1 MSFAMSELNGHPIR
15 VLTGSGGLQFGASVW
30 PCYEQVFGDF
40 ADYATWRSD
49 LFERHA
55 RRDGY
60 RLAAATDDDQVI
72 GFAWGYVGQRG
83 QYWSDLV
90 HDALPPE
97 VVAQW
102 VGDHFEIVELAVL
115 PGHRRNGLG
124 QMLHD
129 RLLDGVK
136 RRCLLSTSDDPDD
149 PAVRLYTRSGW
160 RKLGMLRPG
169 VQVMG
174 LARA

>member
-1 MSFAMSELNGHPIR
+1 MRDSGPPIR
-15 VLTGSGGLQFGASVW
+15 LLPGSDALRLAASVW
-30 PCYEQVFGDF
+30 PCYDQVFGDI

-55 RRDGY
+55 ARDGY
-60 RLAAATDDDQVI
+60 QLAAAINDDKVF

-90 HDALPPE
+90 NDALPPE

-102 VGDHFEIVELAVL
+102 VGDHFEFVELAVL
-115 PGHRRNGLG
+115 PEHRGSGLG
-124 QMLHD
+124 QALHD

-149 PAVRLYTRSGW
+149 PAVRLYIRSGW
-160 RKLGMLRPG
+160 RKLGILRRG
-169 VQVMG
+169 TQVMG
-174 LARA
+174 LDRT

>member
-1 MSFAMSELNGHPIR
+1 MRESGHHIR
-15 VLTGSGGLQFGASVW
+15 LLPGSDALRLAASVW
-30 PCYEQVFGDF
+30 RCYDEVFGDF
-40 ADYATWRSD
+40 PDYATWRSD

-55 RRDGY
+55 GRDGY
-60 RLAAATDDDQVI
+60 RLAAAVNDDRVI

-90 HDALPPE
+90 CDALPPE

-102 VGDHFEIVELAVL
+102 VGDHFEFVELAVL
-115 PGHRRNGLG
+115 PEQRGSGLG
-124 QMLHD
+124 QALHD

-160 RKLGMLRPG
+160 KKLGLLRPG
-169 VQVMG
+169 AQVMG
-174 LARA
+174 LDRT

>member
-1 MSFAMSELNGHPIR
+1 MREETGYPIR
-15 VLTGSGGLQFGASVW
+15 LLTGSDALRLAASVW
-30 PCYEQVFGDF
+30 RCYDEVFGDIV
-40 ADYATWRSD
+40 DYATWRSE

-55 RRDGY
+55 GRDGY
-60 RLAAATDDDQVI
+60 RLAAAINDDQVI

-90 HDALPPE
+90 SDALPSE

-102 VGDHFEIVELAVL
+102 VGDHFEFVELAVL
-115 PGHRRNGLG
+115 PEHRGSGLG
-124 QMLHD
+124 QALHD

-160 RKLGMLRPG
+160 RKLGILRPG
-169 VQVMG
+169 AQVMG
-174 LARA
+174 LDRP